1 MRVLTSSISVMHA
14 IKFMD
19 YRQGVD
25 EDAFMASS
33 ILQDASFRQ
42 ISIIGEAG
50 THISAETR
58 AYHPDIPWRKIIGMR
73 NMLMHQY
80 FGTDLAFVFITA
92 AEKIPELA
100 ERIEQIIASPGRK

>member
-50 THISAETR
+50 THISAET
-58 AYHPDIPWRKIIGMR
+58 
-73 NMLMHQY
+73 
-80 FGTDLAFVFITA
+80 
-92 AEKIPELA
+92 
-100 ERIEQIIASPGRK
+100 

>member
-1 MRVLTSSISVMHA
+1 
-14 IKFMD
+14 MD
-19 YRQGVD
+19 YMQGVD

-33 ILQDASFRQ
+33 ILQDAVIRQ

-50 THISAETR
+50 IHISAETR
-58 AYHPDIPWRKIIGMR
+58 GYHPDIPWRKIIGMR

-92 AEKIPELA
+92 VERIPELA
-100 ERIEQIIASPGRK
+100 ERVEQIIASPGRK